1 MRTSKAFINGEEYI
15 TCFSTRVLMSIEEK
29 YGDADEGLKKILN
42 GKKIADIFWL
52 LSLMIDAG
60 DRYAK
65 MEGIENPGKMSMD
78 ELIDIVGVNDYESIF
93 KAVSATALAGNT
105 ATVEVKPQKNAKT
118 TQAK

>member
-1 MRTSKAFINGEEYI
+1 
-15 TCFSTRVLMSIEEK
+15 
-29 YGDADEGLKKILN
+29 
-42 GKKIADIFWL
+42 
-52 LSLMIDAG
+52 
-60 DRYAK
+60 
-65 MEGIENPGKMSMD
+65 MSMD